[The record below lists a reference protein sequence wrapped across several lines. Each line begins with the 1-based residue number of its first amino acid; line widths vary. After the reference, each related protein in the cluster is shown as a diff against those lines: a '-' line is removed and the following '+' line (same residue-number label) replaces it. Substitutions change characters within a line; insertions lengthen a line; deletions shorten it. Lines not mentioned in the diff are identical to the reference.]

1 MDNNINNNDK
11 NDKNNN
17 NNNNNDK
24 NDKNELNK
32 IKVAIRVR
40 PLNSREL
47 GIDQKILWSI
57 SKDTISLSQNPNI
70 NFTYDYVFG
79 IDSNTIDVYNAI
91 AKSIV
96 NSSLNGINGTI
107 FAYGQTSSG
116 KTFSMRGTESIPGI
130 IKLSIKDIFKSI
142 EDSILEK
149 DYLLKVSYLEIY
161 NEEIKDLLNPTIS
174 NNKKKLKIHEDI
186 YKGVVVANLKEEI
199 VISPDQIFALMNFG
213 EERRHIGSTMMN
225 DSSSRSHTIFR
236 MQIQSTCK
244 QNGTIQMS
252 TLTLVDLAGSERVSS
267 TGAEGVRLKEG
278 THINKSLMTLSKV
291 ISKLSEEKTQQHVPY
306 RDSKLTRI
314 LQPSLGGNSKTAIL
328 CTITPA
334 TTHQEESISTLQF
347 AKRAKRVKT
356 NYKINQVADAN
367 TMLKKYES
375 EILELQNQ
383 LVKSEEINSLLRNT
397 ISTQEIS
404 SNNFKLGMK
413 RFNDAIIGGSL
424 INENKK
430 KKKRRNTLDPS
441 YLLKDKII
449 KKKIRKSENHKIKKI
464 KNSENNNI
472 SSRSSSSGE
481 EDYDKDDEN
490 NYSINQD
497 DSNYEDDEESD
508 TDNEDD
514 EDSDNDE
521 DDDDDNDDDYD
532 YKDNSNLIEPLD
544 DETIIKIKDLDDS
557 LGISGQV
564 KVKREDLDII
574 YEELEENKKLIEEY
588 ESTLEL
594 LNNQLDEKEI
604 EHKELLIIID
614 QWEQECTNRENQNQ
628 ELLEIDQ
635 QSKQSIQQLND
646 KLLVTEQQSKQ
657 SIDQLNIQLID
668 VEFESSKNKKSF
680 ANVLQVFE
688 KSYRL
693 AERLEDKYFT
703 KEIESKKQIE
713 TLANS
718 YLQLETTYQQQLNI
732 NQQSQQKIQSLNN
745 DIEQF
750 KLVWVPLKEQVN
762 GYFQENQMFKQY
774 IIELEE
780 KYNTL
785 IDLQKEVEQNYL
797 TNTLEQQR
805 NDQYQIEINQLTT
818 EYNNQIQQL
827 ESTNQKLQTQLYNLL
842 ANATQS
848 TQTLEQQLQTSKQ
861 EIDALTIDI
870 EQLKN
875 QYDIIRVDND
885 NLSKESLELK
895 QILLSKTQQLEEQ
908 LSLAQQQKSNI
919 EIIQQLESI
928 IVDNQ
933 QSIDQLKIE
942 FDQSQQ
948 DNQSI
953 KQSYNQL
960 ESTLT
965 LAQSENQRLLTENK
979 QFITSLNE
987 IKSLFNSIQ
996 QQKETIQLEFNQ
1008 RLQSWSQD
1016 SEKYKVIISTLE
1028 QSNQKSIESYESKS
1042 LEFQEKENQFDSLL
1056 TNYNQLFSKYNDLA
1070 TSNESNRLEFDQF
1083 KKDSNQSIQSLE
1095 SLERSLKSENDNL
1108 LQQSN
1113 LLKSQLESIEKQKQ
1127 DQLIPIQL
1135 ELESKKCE
1143 LSKLS
1148 SQFSEQTKQVTQLLI
1163 SVDQYKTSTNKLESQ
1178 INDRNEEINNLK
1190 LKAIEINALKEENIS
1205 LKDQLTKLKKAPKS
1219 QTDREKDMIKKE
1231 LEKLREK
1238 FNAIDAKLKQAI
1250 QDKQT
1255 IQSEKLSLEREIK
1268 DLKRSHTSTETEL
1281 DKLKK
1286 THLAADVKSK
1296 DFVALNKSVEIL
1308 TKSQEQLKSTIIEL
1322 ESDLSKK
1329 TIELEK
1335 KQEELVTLNQDKAEK
1350 EKKTNQL
1357 ESDHSIATI
1366 KLENYENQITQ
1377 LTSEIIDLKSKFQEF
1392 KSESENNIKQ
1402 QEINLKESND
1412 LNQQLTNDKFEL
1424 TKQISDLKVEFDKSK
1439 QLWSTRS
1446 SESNDTIKELQ
1457 ESIISKDKERQLTS
1471 EQLVKLTDQINLKTW
1486 EYNDLNSQCQQL
1498 TKTLQNVKSNNEQ
1511 QEQSIVSLESQT
1523 SAKIKSLEQE
1533 ISQIQENHRLE
1544 VLELNRCK
1552 NQLSEK
1558 QTLMEQDNIQLNERI
1573 IQLLHQK
1580 TKHEN
1585 EILSMESN
1593 IIDLENQTK
1602 ELKSKIETAQQD
1614 FEIEKNYHNGLNETN
1629 TTTIKTMNE
1638 ELSRS
1643 NQTIQQLLFKI
1654 SKLEQTSLQQ
1664 QQQQQELQQA
1674 TISAQQQK
1682 QQQLADDQEKQQLYQ
1697 KIKLIE
1703 KELESTKQKNF
1714 YITEQFTLKE
1724 SEYLDTITDYVC
1736 KEKEFEKSKA
1746 SLKTSATKIQ
1756 ALNDIIKKLQEEKP
1770 QQQPV
1775 VKVSSSQV
1783 VNQNGQP
1790 IKSILKKPKLVII
1803 PREQQQQPP
1812 QFKELT
1818 LSTLNSND
1826 SNREPESVSASSTLT
1841 SLQSISKYIGKRSE
1855 QTTLEHDLTSSTLNL
1870 PLQQQ
1875 NKKVRLVITKNNK
1888 TSTDNL
1894 TTTSTSL
1901 KSKSSSNG
1909 ENKENQNNNIIIKN
1923 N

>member
-1 MDNNINNNDK
+1 MDNN
-11 NDKNNN
+11 NNN

-47 GIDQKILWSI
+47 GIDQKIPWSI

-174 NNKKKLKIHEDI
+174 NKKKLKIHEDI

-449 KKKIRKSENHKIKKI
+449 KKKIRKSENQKIKKI
-464 KNSENNNI
+464 KNSENNI
-472 SSRSSSSGE
+472 SSSSSNSSGE
-481 EDYDKDDEN
+481 EDDDDKDDEN

-497 DSNYEDDEESD
+497 DKADSHYEDDDDEDEDDDEESD

-514 EDSDNDE
+514 EDNDE
-521 DDDDDNDDDYD
+521 DNDDDDDDDDEFQ
-532 YKDNSNLIEPLD
+532 DNFPLIEPLD
-544 DETIIKIKDLDDS
+544 DEQLKKIKDLDDS
-557 LGISGQV
+557 LGFQV
-564 KVKREDLDII
+564 KLKVKRRDLDLI

-646 KLLVTEQQSKQ
+646 KLLETKQQSKQ
-657 SIDQLNIQLID
+657 SIDQLNLQLID
-668 VEFESSKNKKSF
+668 IESESSKNKKSF
-680 ANVLQVFE
+680 ENVLGVFE

-750 KLVWVPLKEQVN
+750 KLVWVPLKDQVN

-861 EIDALTIDI
+861 EIDTLTNEI

-908 LSLAQQQKSNI
+908 LSLAQQQKGNI

-996 QQKETIQLEFNQ
+996 QQKETIQLEF
-1008 RLQSWSQD
+1008 
-1016 SEKYKVIISTLE
+1016 
-1028 QSNQKSIESYESKS
+1028 
-1042 LEFQEKENQFDSLL
+1042 EFQEKENQFDSLL

-1108 LQQSN
+1108 LQQSS

-1163 SVDQYKTSTNKLESQ
+1163 SVDQYKISTNKLESQ
-1178 INDRNEEINNLK
+1178 ISDRNEEINNLK

-1255 IQSEKLSLEREIK
+1255 IQSEKQSLEREIK

-1296 DFVALNKSVEIL
+1296 DFIALNKSVEIL

-1329 TIELEK
+1329 NIELEK
-1335 KQEELVTLNQDKAEK
+1335 KQEELVTLNQDKLEK

-1357 ESDHSIATI
+1357 ESDHSSATI

-1392 KSESENNIKQ
+1392 KSESESNIKQ

-1412 LNQQLTNDKFEL
+1412 LNQQLTNDNLKL
-1424 TKQISDLKVEFDKSK
+1424 TKQLSDLKVEFDKSK

-1498 TKTLQNVKSNNEQ
+1498 TKTLQNVKSSNEQ

-1523 SAKIKSLEQE
+1523 SAKIKSLELE

-1614 FEIEKNYHNGLNETN
+1614 FEIEKNYHTGLNETN

-1638 ELSRS
+1638 ELTRS

-1654 SKLEQTSLQQ
+1654 SKLEQTSLQT
-1664 QQQQQELQQA
+1664 QQQQELQQA

-1703 KELESTKQKNF
+1703 KELESTKQKNL

-1756 ALNDIIKKLQEEKP
+1756 ALNDITKKLQEEKP

-1803 PREQQQQPP
+1803 PREQLQQPP

-1826 SNREPESVSASSTLT
+1826 SNCEPESVSASSTLT